1 MGRTGRGAPADAAR
15 GHPPPCA
22 GGRPTAFGW
31 RPARVRVDGGGMA
44 ADGMPPTEETDRSR
58 SCRSAPTIPA
68 HGGNIYGAQI
78 HGRIED
84 EATDEGGGSH
94 GQ

>member
-1 MGRTGRGAPADAAR
+1 MGWTGRGAPADAAR
-15 GHPPPCA
+15 GRPPPRA

-31 RPARVRVDGGGMA
+31 RPARVRADGDGMA
-44 ADGMPPTEETDRSR
+44 TAGMPPAEETDRSR
-58 SCRSAPTIPA
+58 ARRSPQIIPA